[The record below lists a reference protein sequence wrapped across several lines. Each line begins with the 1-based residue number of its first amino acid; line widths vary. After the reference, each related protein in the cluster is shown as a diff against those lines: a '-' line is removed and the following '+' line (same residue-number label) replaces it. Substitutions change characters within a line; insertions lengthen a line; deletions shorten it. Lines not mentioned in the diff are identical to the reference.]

1 MRGRPRAFRAYLRSS
16 RGRAHTITRASSSS
30 CVFAT
35 TRAMPVTVLA
45 SLGAA
50 ARARRGGSPPSASAS
65 IVVRP
70 GIHRLARLRARR
82 PSRRCLRKLSN
93 PEGGT
98 RRAEFSKRRGAVPY
112 KDGAEDRDILV
123 NDAASR
129 AIKDN
134 RAERFVSLIDPS
146 NPKLEKLLV
155 KGERRAGTA
164 SAGREERGPPR
175 VAGGRGC
182 TLELLRE
189 AFPEECDP
197 AFGGEVLSGVAFVG
211 DDMKDRAI
219 DFMQRRPKTDFTM
232 SKYNPLGRL
241 HRDPDAID
249 YKAPGWMES
258 AMPGSEGED
267 GYSYRYYNVW
277 LARTPIDPSG
287 QTWDSPL
294 CLLLPRDGGAREWRY
309 DVRRPEDNE
318 DVAEETPSEMLKR
331 VARNPI
337 SAAPII
343 MSAFSTKK
351 KSKADA
357 FEFTDAN
364 YMKRGSPELV
374 AQDEHVWI
382 AHPFVIFDSFD
393 MWHGAAKWDADQK
406 SELCKSSKDIARARQ
421 EAAKGRV
428 SMELR
433 FRARSKP
440 SARPGGPGEFE
451 YSPLSSAYR
460 GGAFAP
466 DTVRP
471 SEGTYDLRKGTVVR

>member
-1 MRGRPRAFRAYLRSS
+1 
-16 RGRAHTITRASSSS
+16 
-30 CVFAT
+30 
-35 TRAMPVTVLA
+35 
-45 SLGAA
+45 
-50 ARARRGGSPPSASAS
+50 
-65 IVVRP
+65 
-70 GIHRLARLRARR
+70 
-82 PSRRCLRKLSN
+82 
-93 PEGGT
+93 
-98 RRAEFSKRRGAVPY
+98 
-112 KDGAEDRDILV
+112 
-123 NDAASR
+123 
-129 AIKDN
+129 
-134 RAERFVSLIDPS
+134 
-146 NPKLEKLLV
+146 
-155 KGERRAGTA
+155 
-164 SAGREERGPPR
+164 
-175 VAGGRGC
+175 
-182 TLELLRE
+182 
-189 AFPEECDP
+189 
-197 AFGGEVLSGVAFVG
+197 
-211 DDMKDRAI
+211 
-219 DFMQRRPKTDFTM
+219 
-232 SKYNPLGRL
+232 
-241 HRDPDAID
+241 
-249 YKAPGWMES
+249 
-258 AMPGSEGED
+258 MPGSEGED